1 MQRKITIV
9 TCALG
14 ILAARLASAQGGPA
28 TPNPILFVTQVPV
41 GGFVSLTST
50 FGNHVP
56 LMDRAPRGGDLVIR
70 YGDGTLRFLTAEAGY
85 GSDGMQGANAI
96 AVREPCVHW
105 SGEKALFSMVV
116 GAPTQ
121 RYQVKQYRWQIYEV
135 TGLGRNQTA
144 SIRAIANQ
152 PTGFNNVS
160 PIYATD
166 GRILFTSDRPPSG
179 ASHHYPQRDEYESSA
194 TVVGIYALE
203 EDSGELTLLEHSPS
217 GAFSLSLDSFG
228 RVIFTKW
235 DHLQRDQQGDAPGTV
250 ATYKSFTWAS
260 EDAGA
265 ATTTTLA
272 GAEVFPEPRT
282 TGDPAYSPALATHR
296 FNHFFPWEMNQDGTA
311 EETLNHVGRH
321 ELGGSYT
328 DGSFV
333 ADGNLSYYVPPD
345 LHANRFM
352 LRGDGGLFHL
362 REDPTRP
369 GDFLATFAPEFGT
382 ASGGVLLR
390 LTGAPTINADD
401 MVLTEVTASNE
412 SADVPEDTGYFRN
425 PLPLSDGSLVA
436 AHTAATGPITNSGT
450 SWSYSYRLKKLTVQN
465 GFAAP
470 SANLTAGIQK
480 SLSWW
485 TPDSLASYAGVLW
498 EIDPVEVVARTVP
511 TARVTALP
519 AIEAQVFAE
528 EGVDV
533 ATFRQF
539 LRDNTLAL
547 IVTRNATQRDRA
559 DRHQPFNL
567 RIPGGVSSIGRSGT
581 IYDVEHLQIFQADAV
596 RGYGDPS
603 QPSPGRRVLAR
614 PMHGELVSQAAGAPA
629 GAVELGL
636 DGSLAALVPARRAL
650 TWQLTAPD
658 GSGVVRERNWLSFQS
673 GEIRVCSSCH
683 GVNKVSQTGVGE
695 PTNKPEALR
704 ALLREWKEG
713 APPQPTPA
721 PTATPGPTPAAGDAC
736 AGPTID
742 KPKLRAKPGRGLI
755 VATGKS
761 VLPKPWLSVAPHLR
775 GVRLVIDGV
784 LDVHVPGG
792 AGWTVNPAGTRWLY
806 RDATGRHGGVRR
818 IDVTDRSVAQAGK
831 IVFSVRIENATSL
844 PQPGAHELSLG
855 FGAASECLSVDF
867 AAPSSL
873 PPSCNAV
880 GDNVVCR

>member
-1 MQRKITIV
+1 MQRKITIAL
-9 TCALG
+9 CAAW
-14 ILAARLASAQGGPA
+14 ILAAHVAAAQGGPS
-28 TPNPILFVTQVPV
+28 TPNPVLFVTQVPV
-41 GGFVSLTST
+41 GGFTALTST
-50 FGNHVP
+50 FGNHVAS
-56 LMDRAPRGGDLVIR
+56 MGQAPRGGDLVIR
-70 YGDGTLRFLTAEAGY
+70 YGDGALRFLTAEAGF
-85 GSDGMQGANAI
+85 GGDGMQGANAI

-144 SIRAIANQ
+144 TIRVIANQ

-179 ASHHYPQRDEYESSA
+179 ASHHYPQRDEYESTA
-194 TVVGIYALE
+194 TVVGIYSLDE
-203 EDSGELTLLEHSPS
+203 ESGDLTLLEHSPS

-235 DHLQRDQQGDAPGTV
+235 DHLQRDQQGDAPGTA
-250 ATYKSFTWAS
+250 ATFQAFTWAS

-265 ATTTTLA
+265 ATTTSLA

-282 TGDPAYSPALATHR
+282 ANDPSYSPVLAPHR

-333 ADGNLSYYVPPD
+333 GDSNLSYYVPPD

-352 LRGDGGLFHL
+352 LRGDAGLFHL

-369 GDFLATFAPEFGT
+369 GDFLATYAPEFGT

-390 LTGAPTINADD
+390 LTGAPSVNPDD

-436 AHTAATGPITNSGT
+436 VHTAATGPITNQGT
-450 SWSYSYRLKKLTVQN
+450 TWSYSYRLKKLIQQN
-465 GFAAP
+465 GFAVP
-470 SANLTAGIQK
+470 SATLTAGIQK
-480 SLSWW
+480 NLSWW
-485 TPDSLASYAGVLW
+485 TPDALASYSGVLW
-498 EIDPVEVVARTVP
+498 ELDPVEVVARSVP
-511 TARVTALP
+511 TPRTSSLP
-519 AIEAQVFAE
+519 AIEAQVFAD

-533 ATFRQF
+533 AAFRAF
-539 LRDNTLAL
+539 LRENELAL

-567 RIPGGVSSIGRSGT
+567 RVPGGVASIGRSGK
-581 IYDVEHLQIFQADAV
+581 IYDVSHLQIFQADAL
-596 RGYGDPS
+596 RGYGNPS
-603 QPSPGRRVLAR
+603 QPSPGRRLLAR
-614 PMHGELVSQAAGAPA
+614 PMRGPLVSQSEDAPT
-629 GAVELGL
+629 GAVELGT
-636 DGSLAALVPARRAL
+636 DGSIAALVPARRAL

-658 GSGVVRERNWLSFQS
+658 GSGVVRERNWLSFQA

-683 GVNKVSQTGVGE
+683 GVNKVSQTGVSE
-695 PTNKPEALR
+695 PTNAPLALR
-704 ALLREWKEG
+704 ALLQDWKEG
-713 APPQPTPA
+713 APPAPTPT

-736 AGPTID
+736 DGPVID
-742 KPKLRAKPGRGLI
+742 KPKMRAKPARGLI
-755 VATGKS
+755 VLTGKS
-761 VLPKPWLSVAPHLR
+761 VLPKPWTSVAPDR
-775 GVRLVIDGV
+775 NGVRLVIDGV
-784 LDVHVPGG
+784 LDVLVPGG
-792 AGWTVNPAGTRWLY
+792 PGWSVNPTGKRWRY
-806 RDATGRHGGVRR
+806 RDPSGRYGGVRR
-818 IDVTDRSVAQAGK
+818 IDVADRSVKETGK
-831 IVFSVRIENATSL
+831 LVFTVRIENAPAMPPL
-844 PQPGAHELSLG
+844 GAHAVSLG
-855 FGAASECLSVDF
+855 FGVPAECLSVEF
-867 AAPSSL
+867 AAPSSA
-873 PPSCNAV
+873 PPSCAAV
-880 GDNVVCR
+880 GGNMVCR